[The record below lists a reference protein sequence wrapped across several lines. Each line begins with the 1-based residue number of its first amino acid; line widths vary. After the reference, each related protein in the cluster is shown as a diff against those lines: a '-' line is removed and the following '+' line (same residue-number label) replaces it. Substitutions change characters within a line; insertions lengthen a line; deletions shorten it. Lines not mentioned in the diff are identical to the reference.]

1 MKIDR
6 PFIALCGAGC
16 ASGALLGLAFASA
29 PTGWLAWIALV
40 PLLVAL
46 PRASAAQGAVAGFA
60 CGTVAAYATFGWL
73 LVVPAFGAAQ
83 LVVLGI
89 YMALYPALWGTGV
102 VVAARARV
110 PLVVSAPALWVAL
123 EAVRLHAG
131 FLALPWATLAQAQH
145 ANLALLQAAAWG
157 GEASVTFLVV
167 MGNVAIAALI
177 ASRGRPAGSRDT
189 PVIRR
194 GWLDT
199 SARRSVLAATA
210 AIAAAHVGGALVLA
224 EADTANSLIV
234 AAVQPSIGL
243 RERET
248 TEGREAIWQRLERL
262 TLQAARSDPAV
273 VVWPETA
280 IGDPARD
287 LRLAARLSALA
298 ATTRA
303 ALIVGSAE
311 TEKFASAGTA
321 GTAIG
326 ERGAYNS
333 AYLVVGD
340 QPLGT
345 PYRKRKLV
353 PFGEYLPGRDVVPWP
368 RWLVPDVDD
377 GKAGTAGAEFDVP
390 GRREAAKDSVR
401 IGVLICWENLFADLS
416 RTAVRDGA
424 VVLVQLTNDVWF
436 GNTRASGQ
444 HNAASVL
451 RAVENRVPIVLASN
465 SGPSQVIDAH
475 GRVSARAGGLFE
487 QGVAVA
493 RVDISAAGTLFT
505 RTGDLVS
512 IAAIALTALA
522 LADARWRRRRDTL
535 HVGFHR
541 PNLAALVKE
550 TT

>member
-16 ASGALLGLAFASA
+16 ATGALLGLAFASA
-29 PTGWLAWIALV
+29 QTGWLAWIALV

-46 PRASAAQGAVAGFA
+46 PRAAAAQGAVAGFA

-89 YMALYPALWGTGV
+89 YMALYPALWGAGV
-102 VVAARARV
+102 VVLARSRV
-110 PLVVSAPALWVAL
+110 PLVVSAPALWVSL

-145 ANLALLQAAAWG
+145 ANLALLQTAAWG

-167 MGNVAIAALI
+167 MGNAAIAALI
-177 ASRGRPAGSRDT
+177 ASHGRLGGSQDSLVT
-189 PVIRR
+189 RR
-194 GWLDT
+194 GWLGT
-199 SARRSVLAATA
+199 NARSNALAAGA
-210 AIAAAHVGGALVLA
+210 AIAAMHAGGALVLA
-224 EADTANSLIV
+224 EADGAKPLVV

-243 RERET
+243 RERESAQ
-248 TEGREAIWQRLERL
+248 GRAAIWQRLERL
-262 TLQAARSDPAV
+262 TLEAARSDPAV
-273 VVWPETA
+273 IVWPETA
-280 IGDPARD
+280 IGDPAHD
-287 LRLAARLSALA
+287 LRLAARLAALA
-298 ATTRA
+298 ATTHA
-303 ALIVGSAE
+303 ALIVGTAE
-311 TEKFASAGTA
+311 TEKFASAGPA

-333 AYLVVGD
+333 AYLVVGGK
-340 QPLGT
+340 PLGT

-353 PFGEYLPGRDVVPWP
+353 PFGEYLPGRGIVPWP
-368 RWLVPDVDD
+368 RWLVPDIDD

-390 GRREAAKDSVR
+390 RRPEAANDSVR

-416 RTAVRDGA
+416 RAAVRNGA

-436 GNTRASGQ
+436 GDTRASTQ

-465 SGPSQVIDAH
+465 TGPSQVIDAH
-475 GRVSARAGGLFE
+475 GRVTARTGGLFE

-493 RVDISAAGTLFT
+493 RVDIGAAGTIFT
-505 RTGDLVS
+505 RTGDLLS
-512 IAAIALTALA
+512 IAAIALAAFA
-522 LADARWRRRRDTL
+522 LADARWRRRRADIQ
-535 HVGFHR
+535 VEPHR
-541 PNLAALVKE
+541 PTLTALAKE
-550 TT
+550 MS